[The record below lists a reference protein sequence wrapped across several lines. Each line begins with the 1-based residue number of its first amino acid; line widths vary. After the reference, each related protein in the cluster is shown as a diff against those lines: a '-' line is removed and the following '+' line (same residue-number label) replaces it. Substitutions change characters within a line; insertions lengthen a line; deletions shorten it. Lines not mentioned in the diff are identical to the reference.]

1 MGTQGSPG
9 APGATGPP
17 GPPGATPFIG
27 IGTVGFTGST
37 FGGAVPAFVTI
48 PSSTFTVASRG
59 SVAVTQAHGTIGVT
73 GPLGAMN
80 YVGMRVLIGSA
91 PGMEYRYG
99 IGQTGWM
106 SFGLLDSRSLPSGVH
121 TGCLQWCRISGARNN
136 IIGVANVVST
146 TFPIS

>member
-1 MGTQGSPG
+1 M
-9 APGATGPP
+9 GPP
-17 GPPGATPFIG
+17 GPGAFIG
-27 IGTVGFTGST
+27 VGTVGFTGST
-37 FGGAVPAFVTI
+37 FGGAVSAFVTI
-48 PSSTFTVASRG
+48 PSSMFTIESRH

-80 YVGMRVLIGSA
+80 YVGMRILIGSA

-99 IGQTGWM
+99 IGQTGWV
-106 SFGLLDSRSLPSGVH
+106 SFGLIDSRAVASGVH
-121 TGCLQWCRISGARNN
+121 TGCLQWRRLSGARNN